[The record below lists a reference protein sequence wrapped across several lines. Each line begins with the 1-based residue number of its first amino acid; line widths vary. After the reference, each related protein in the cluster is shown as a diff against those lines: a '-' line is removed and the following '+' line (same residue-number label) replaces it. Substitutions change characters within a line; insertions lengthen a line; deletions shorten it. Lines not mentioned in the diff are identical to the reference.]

1 MYRFIFG
8 KNELFL
14 VSSQRLLFFFVFF
27 FVVVYFSPPPWP
39 SCGYFEFTSWLEA
52 FKGCL
57 WVLVTF

>member
-27 FVVVYFSPPPWP
+27 FFVVVYFPTPPPWP

-52 FKGCL
+52 F
-57 WVLVTF
+57 

>member
-27 FVVVYFSPPPWP
+27 FCCRLFFPLSV
-39 SCGYFEFTSWLEA
+39 A
-52 FKGCL
+52 
-57 WVLVTF
+57 